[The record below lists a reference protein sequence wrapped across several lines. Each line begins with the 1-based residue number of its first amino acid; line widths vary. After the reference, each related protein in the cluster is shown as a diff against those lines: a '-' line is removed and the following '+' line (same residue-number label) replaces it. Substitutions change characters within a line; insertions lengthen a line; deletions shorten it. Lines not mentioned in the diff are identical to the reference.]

1 MFGCRYVRLGGLAN
15 RAPKRIRPGFLMAHR
30 QDRRRV
36 NAALDQLSGGVEK
49 RLPRSRNHHLAAL
62 DPAVK
67 QAIASC
73 RLLHNQDHGQ
83 ALLQLDPLEPRD
95 VQQSPAFPDWS
106 FSFLDFRGAGDSF

>member
-1 MFGCRYVRLGGLAN
+1 
-15 RAPKRIRPGFLMAHR
+15 MAHR

-49 RLPRSRNHHLAAL
+49 RLSRS
-62 DPAVK
+62 
-67 QAIASC
+67 IASC
-73 RLLHNQDHGQ
+73 RFLHNQDHGQ